1 MIRLASGDWDA
12 TILVSEGAAIG
23 ALSWR
28 GQDIVQPVPEGESPN
43 RGLHS
48 AFLMAPWTNRLAE
61 GRISVGG
68 QDYVMPINRP
78 LEGHALHGFVRERA
92 WVVEAQAPDAA
103 ILTCAVDHPPFSCTA
118 RLEVALAPDGLRL
131 DLTLTNS
138 GDAPTPMGIGWH
150 PFFTRPA
157 GLRLRFTASTVFGRD
172 ARNLAIAPR
181 PSAGLQGGVEVLEGL
196 DTHFAGWDGVAVMTR
211 PGGPDL
217 ELRASGDWARNLQ
230 IYAPRGIPVLC
241 VEPVSHAPDA
251 VNRPHIAAHG
261 PMHLLAPGQ
270 SLRGGTTLLLV

>member
-1 MIRLASGDWDA
+1 MIRIASGDWDA
-12 TILVSEGAAIG
+12 TVLVSQGAAIG

-48 AFLMAPWTNRLAE
+48 AFLMAPWTNRLAD

-68 QDYVMPINRP
+68 RDYVMPINRP
-78 LEGHALHGFVRERA
+78 LEGHALHGFVRERVWA
-92 WVVEAQAPDAA
+92 VEAQAPDRAVLA
-103 ILTCAVDHPPFSCTA
+103 CTVDHAPFRCAA
-118 RLEVALAPDGLRL
+118 RLEVALAPEGLTL
-131 DLTLTNS
+131 DLTLTNT

-150 PFFTRPA
+150 PFFTRPT
-157 GLRLRFTASTVFGRD
+157 GTRLRFAASTIFGRD

-181 PSAGLQGGVEVLEGL
+181 PCAGLNGGEAVLEGL

-217 ELRASGDWARNLQ
+217 ELRATGDWARNLQ
-230 IYAPRGIPVLC
+230 VYAPRGIPVLC

-251 VNRPHIAAHG
+251 VNRPHIAAYG
-261 PMHLLAPGQ
+261 PMHVLAPGAA
-270 SLRGGTTLLLV
+270 LRGGASLLLV